1 MEKMIFEDYEE
12 WVDDQEILTT
22 QEIKTAKTL
31 IEKLTAEIDKAESD
45 ISNLNADIGELD
57 GEIGAWGKIKRQPVI
72 CEALRTP

>member
-12 WVDDQEILTT
+12 WVDDQEILTK

-45 ISNLNADIGELD
+45 ISNLNA
-57 GEIGAWGKIKRQPVI
+57 
-72 CEALRTP
+72 